1 MRISSI
7 INIKLL
13 KSANKI
19 LTFANHKPNISKN
32 NQKGIIMKKVLIIGA
47 GAQGNVISGVLSKA
61 DNITEI
67 MLADINIERANE
79 IAQYV
84 GSEKIKTA
92 NLDASDKTAIL
103 KLMKTGH
110 YDLVVNATL
119 MTFNR
124 QIIEAALEAGM
135 HYLDMASNDFF
146 TQKDGQEYLVE
157 QLEYAEAFEKSGLTA
172 NILAGG
178 DAGLVNIMAKEAA
191 DELDE
196 VDYIGIKD
204 YGVVECDEPVAMWS
218 FQTYLEDC
226 ADEAVYWEDGQ
237 YKYAPLFSGEETY
250 YFPEPLNLTGK
261 VYYHNHEEPVTLPK
275 FLGKPVKYVDFKMGD
290 PDSDTWQF
298 LLEGLRLMDKTPQNI
313 NGCMVSPKDIFCR
326 QLPQTLTPKKC
337 IELLEEDRLKSQA
350 VLAVDVKGKKNGQ
363 KMHYKMWTDSP
374 NVANACRII
383 PGTNDVSWITSIPAS
398 VLSLMIL
405 RGQLNRTGVFPCE
418 VLNREER
425 EIFFNGIKEWQVTIH
440 KQVTSDMA

>member
-1 MRISSI
+1 M
-7 INIKLL
+7 
-13 KSANKI
+13 
-19 LTFANHKPNISKN
+19 
-32 NQKGIIMKKVLIIGA
+32 MKKVLIVGA
-47 GAQGNVISGVLSKA
+47 GAQGNVISGVLAKA
-61 DNITEI
+61 DEIAEI
-67 MLADINIERANE
+67 MLVDIDLERANE
-79 IAQYV
+79 VAQYV
-84 GSEKIKTA
+84 GSEKIKTET
-92 NLDASDKTAIL
+92 LDASHKAEVVE
-103 KLMKTGH
+103 LMKNGN

-124 QIIEAALEAGM
+124 QIIEAALETNT

-146 TQKDGQEYLVE
+146 IEKDGQEYLVE
-157 QLEYAEAFEKSGLTA
+157 QLEYAEKFEKAGLTA

-196 VDYIGIKD
+196 VNYIGIKD

-237 YKYAPLFSGEETY
+237 YKYAPLFSGEEDY

-261 VYYHNHEEPVTLPK
+261 VYYHNHEEPVTIPK
-275 FLGKPVKYVDFKMGD
+275 YLGKHVKYVDFKMGD
-290 PDSDTWQF
+290 PDSATWQF
-298 LLEGLRLMDKTPQNI
+298 LLDGLGLMDQEPMDI
-313 NGCMVSPKDIFCR
+313 NGCQVSPKDVFCR
-326 QLPQTLTPKKC
+326 QLPATLTPKKC
-337 IELLEEDRLKSQA
+337 IELLKENRLKSQA
-350 VLAVDVKGKKNGQ
+350 VLAVDVKGTKDGK

-374 NVANACRII
+374 NVAKACGII

-405 RGQLNRTGVFPCE
+405 RGQLKRTGVFPCE
-418 VLNREER
+418 VLDKEER
-425 EIFFNGIKEWQVTIH
+425 DIFFKGIKEWEVTIH
-440 KQVTSDMA
+440 KQVTSDIA

>member
-1 MRISSI
+1 
-7 INIKLL
+7 
-13 KSANKI
+13 
-19 LTFANHKPNISKN
+19 
-32 NQKGIIMKKVLIIGA
+32 MKKVLIVGA
-47 GAQGNVISGVLSKA
+47 GAQGNVISGVLAKA
-61 DNITEI
+61 DEVAEI
-67 MLADINIERANE
+67 MLVDIDMERANE
-79 IAQYV
+79 VAQYV

-92 NLDASDKTAIL
+92 TLDASNKAEVVE
-103 KLMKTGH
+103 LMKNVD

-124 QIIEAALEAGM
+124 QIIEAALETST
-135 HYLDMASNDFF
+135 HYLDMASNEFF
-146 TQKDGQEYLVE
+146 TEKDGQEFLVE
-157 QLEYAEAFEKSGLTA
+157 QFEYAEDFEKAGLTA

-237 YKYAPLFSGEETY
+237 YKYAPLFSGEEDY

-275 FLGKPVKYVDFKMGD
+275 YLGKPVKYVDFKMGD
-290 PDSDTWQF
+290 PDSATWQF
-298 LLEGLRLMDKTPQNI
+298 LLDGLDLMDDEPQDI
-313 NGCMVSPKDIFCR
+313 NGCQISPKDVFCR
-326 QLPQTLTPKKC
+326 QLPATLTPKKC
-337 IELLEEDRLKSQA
+337 IELLKENRLKSQA
-350 VLAVDVKGKKNGQ
+350 VLAVDVKGKKAGK

-374 NVANACRII
+374 NVAKACGII

-405 RGQLNRTGVFPCE
+405 RGQLKRTGVFPCE
-418 VLNREER
+418 VLDKQER
-425 EIFFNGIKEWQVTIH
+425 EIFFKGIKEWEVTIH
-440 KQVTSDMA
+440 KQVATEMA